1 MLLKKIRA
9 DEFREMQ
16 MNFYE
21 YRSMQMKSDTFKL
34 IQMSAH

>member
-21 YRSMQMKSDTFKL
+21 YRSMQMKSDKFKL